1 MSGKVTLVGA
11 GPGGVGLM
19 TVRGLRAL
27 EAAEV
32 VVYDRL
38 VDEEILARIPADAE
52 RIDVGKR
59 AANHPVPQPEINRL
73 LLQRAL
79 EGKNVVR
86 LKGGDSFLFGRGG
99 EELELLAENEIEFE
113 VVPGI
118 TSALAAPSCAGIP
131 VTHRDYCASVHI
143 IAGHRRGDG
152 ALSLDYD
159 ALRRAGGTL
168 VFLMSVATFG
178 EIAGGLMRAGFA
190 ADFPCAIVENGARP
204 EQRRLATTL
213 GGAAACIAREGVR
226 SPAVFVVGRVCELAD
241 RFDWFG
247 RLPMRGR
254 RVLAAPDAAY
264 LSERLRELGARV
276 TDMPVPKVKWLPFEL
291 PRPGGALLLDGVT
304 AVEALFA
311 RLDALQLDARALAGC
326 RLICP
331 PAAARALRSHG
342 LRADEVVED
351 WPEDVGSAIL
361 LCEEEEARGESPRVG
376 ADAIVGNGSEDTD
389 SEISLYGKE
398 ETQGESTYTGVAAAA
413 SDLPEE
419 AGSAILLCEKE
430 EVRRRSLYPAGADA
444 NFPRLRA
451 AWREEVAPVE
461 PGVEFVVCLSRRDL
475 VRFARAAKDWD
486 VSRVQVVCADP
497 AIARAAQALGLRASV
512 PGQPT
517 VEGVIALCESLCRAD
532 RVE

>member
-99 EELELLAENEIEFE
+99 EELELLVENGVKFE

-118 TSALAAPSCAGIP
+118 TSALAAPACAGIP

-213 GGAAACIAREGVR
+213 GDAAACIAREGLR

-241 RFDWFG
+241 RFDWFS

-254 RVLAAPDAAY
+254 RVLAAPDAAC

-276 TDMPVPKVKWLPFEL
+276 VDMPAPKVAWLPFEL
-291 PRPGGALLLDGVT
+291 PRPGGALLLDGAT
-304 AVEALFA
+304 AVEALSA

-326 RLICP
+326 RLICR

-351 WPEDVGSAIL
+351 WPEDVASAIL
-361 LCEEEEARGESPRVG
+361 LCEEEEARGESPRAG
-376 ADAIVGNGSEDTD
+376 AGA
-389 SEISLYGKE
+389 
-398 ETQGESTYTGVAAAA
+398 VAR
-413 SDLPEE
+413 DLPED
-419 AGSAILLCEKE
+419 ADFAALLCEEREARGELPRAGAGAVAGDLPEGADSAVLLCE
-430 EVRRRSLYPAGADA
+430 ERKARRQSLCPAGADA
-444 NFPRLRA
+444 DFPRLRA

-461 PGVEFVVCLSRRDL
+461 PGAEFVICLSRRDL
-475 VRFARAAKDWD
+475 ARFACAAKDWD
-486 VSRVQVVCADP
+486 VSRVRVVCADLNT
-497 AIARAAQALGLRASV
+497 AHAAQALGLHASA
-512 PGQPT
+512 PGQPAA
-517 VEGVIALCESLCRAD
+517 EGVIALCESLCRD
-532 RVE
+532 G